1 MLESTI
7 EDGCGWVSTRTAA
20 PWQNA
25 LTYMADQERK
35 SGSDVS
41 KSDKRKQSLY
51 FPETMLEEI
60 QKEAQRLQ
68 RSMSWVVQRAWKHA
82 RKDIK
87 GIPGSNEP
95 ES

>member
-1 MLESTI
+1 MSVKPMT
-7 EDGCGWVSTRTAA
+7 
-20 PWQNA
+20 
-25 LTYMADQERK
+25 DQERK
-35 SGSDVS
+35 SSSDAS

-51 FPETMLEEI
+51 FPEVMLEEI

-82 RKDIK
+82 RKEIK

-95 ES
+95 GG

>member
-1 MLESTI
+1 MGVTTMS
-7 EDGCGWVSTRTAA
+7 D
-20 PWQNA
+20 
-25 LTYMADQERK
+25 ERK
-35 SGSDVS
+35 SATDVS

-51 FPETMLEEI
+51 FPETMLDEI

-82 RKDIK
+82 RREIK

-95 ES
+95 GG

>member
-1 MLESTI
+1 VGKACDTQIGTMN
-7 EDGCGWVSTRTAA
+7 D
-20 PWQNA
+20 N
-25 LTYMADQERK
+25 ERK
-35 SGSDVS
+35 SVDASS

-51 FPETMLEEI
+51 FPETMLDEI

-82 RKDIK
+82 RKEIK

-95 ES
+95 GG

>member
-1 MLESTI
+1 MS
-7 EDGCGWVSTRTAA
+7 D
-20 PWQNA
+20 N
-25 LTYMADQERK
+25 ERK
-35 SGSDVS
+35 SADSS

-51 FPETMLEEI
+51 FPEQMLEEI

-82 RKDIK
+82 RREIK

-95 ES
+95 GA

>member
-1 MLESTI
+1 MA
-7 EDGCGWVSTRTAA
+7 CGIGVGIKGSRRASRGHVTMPAR
-20 PWQNA
+20 
-25 LTYMADQERK
+25 MADQEHK
-35 SGSDVS
+35 SGPDAS

-51 FPETMLEEI
+51 FPEAMLDEI

-82 RKDIK
+82 RKEIK

-95 ES
+95 GG